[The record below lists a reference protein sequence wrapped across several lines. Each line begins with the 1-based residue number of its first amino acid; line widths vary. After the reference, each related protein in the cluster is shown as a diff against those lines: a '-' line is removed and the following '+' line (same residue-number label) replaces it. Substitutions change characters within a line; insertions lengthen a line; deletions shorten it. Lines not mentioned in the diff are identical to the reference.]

1 MKSLVLITHV
11 LKKETILK
19 KIVDLFFEDS
29 IMFAGVNKGHF
40 CTLRW
45 RASPPVFAVDCEVGR
60 GADPCWKSAG
70 RGARESIPYSVPRG
84 PGYVLYLNVSG
95 YVSDILFIWKIKP
108 YDENWY
114 NSNTLFITKGK
125 KIQKSDTYIY
135 KYWIGNL
142 IVSTIYMVD
151 LSEQVIFSLFI
162 RIYAICKIS
171 ESI

>member
-19 KIVDLFFEDS
+19 KIVNLFFEDS
-29 IMFAGVNKGHF
+29 IMFAGVNKEHF

-95 YVSDILFIWKIKP
+95 YMSDILFIWKIKP
-108 YDENWY
+108 YDHSE
-114 NSNTLFITKGK
+114 TLCITKGK
-125 KIQKSDTYIY
+125 KSKNQIHIY
-135 KYWIGNL
+135 KHLIRNL
-142 IVSTIYMVD
+142 IVSTIYGR
-151 LSEQVIFSLFI
+151 LI
-162 RIYAICKIS
+162 RAGLRITN
-171 ESI
+171 ELMT

>member
-1 MKSLVLITHV
+1 MILFLHFLNYHIMKSLVLIILTYV

-29 IMFAGVNKGHF
+29 INMLAGVNEGHF

-45 RASPPVFAVDCEVGR
+45 CASPPVFAVDCEVGR

-95 YVSDILFIWKIKP
+95 YMSDILFIWKIKP
-108 YDENWY
+108 YD
-114 NSNTLFITKGK
+114 NSDTLCITKGK
-125 KIQKSDTYIY
+125 KSKNQILIYI
-135 KYWIGNL
+135 
-142 IVSTIYMVD
+142 
-151 LSEQVIFSLFI
+151 
-162 RIYAICKIS
+162 
-171 ESI
+171 

>member
-1 MKSLVLITHV
+1 MILFLNFLNYHIMKSLVLITHV

-45 RASPPVFAVDCEVGR
+45 RASPPVLAVDCEVGR

-125 KIQKSDTYIY
+125 KFKNQIHIYI
-135 KYWIGNL
+135 
-142 IVSTIYMVD
+142 
-151 LSEQVIFSLFI
+151 
-162 RIYAICKIS
+162 
-171 ESI
+171 SIE

>member
-1 MKSLVLITHV
+1 MILFLHFLNYHIMKSLVLITHV

-29 IMFAGVNKGHF
+29 INMLAGVNEGHF

-95 YVSDILFIWKIKP
+95 YMSDILFIWKIKP
-108 YDENWY
+108 YD
-114 NSNTLFITKGK
+114 NSDTLCITKGN
-125 KIQKSDTYIY
+125 KSKNQILIYI
-135 KYWIGNL
+135 
-142 IVSTIYMVD
+142 
-151 LSEQVIFSLFI
+151 
-162 RIYAICKIS
+162 
-171 ESI
+171 